1 MRRKLLRL
9 RPYLIAAAVGTILI
23 VDLSNQWEVP
33 IAQLPNEIGERYLG
47 SVQADGETEKLKA
60 QADAGAAQAQYAYAM
75 RHTSY
80 APAKLI
86 IKQDKDVAFHY
97 MKLAAENRHPRA
109 MALLSLYYLKGI
121 GVKKEYATAK
131 TWAKRAIEKGQPMG
145 YRVLGEIGLEEAK
158 KVSVIKDDK
167 KQRSETAEAIRKAHE
182 DLQHGADLGDR
193 GSLRL
198 LGTEYD
204 VGAPDMPKSYLK
216 AVEYYRKAALK
227 RDADSIRLLS
237 DRYEAGEKAPR
248 DLKQAYA
255 WTMVAIEVEDRE
267 EDRQRLTNLG
277 ATMGTEDEIAA
288 QELGAQ
294 LIGSLSSEASDA
306 LARLNPGR

>member
-1 MRRKLLRL
+1 MRRQLLRL
-9 RPYLIAAAVGTILI
+9 RPYVIAAAVGTILVI
-23 VDLSNQWEVP
+23 DLSNQWEVP
-33 IAQLPNEIGERYLG
+33 VTQLPEEFHERYLG
-47 SVQADGETEKLKA
+47 RIKADDEAAALKA
-60 QADAGAAQAQYAYAM
+60 AADAGVAQAQYAYAL

-86 IKQDKDVAFHY
+86 IRQDRDVSFRY
-97 MKLAAENRHPRA
+97 MKLAAEKRHPRA
-109 MALLSLYYLKGI
+109 MAILSLYYLKGL
-121 GVKKEYATAK
+121 GVEKNAAEASA
-131 TWAKRAIEKGQPMG
+131 WARRAIEKGQPMG

-158 KVSVIKDDK
+158 RLPVTKDDK
-167 KQRSETAEAIRKAHE
+167 KQRAEVAEAIRKAHE

-198 LGTEYD
+198 LGTEHD
-204 VGAPDMPKSYLK
+204 AGAPDMPKSYLK

-267 EDRQRLTNLG
+267 EDRQRLANLG
-277 ATMGTEDEIAA
+277 AMMRIEDEIAG

-294 LIGSLSSEASDA
+294 LIKDLTSESADA

>member
-1 MRRKLLRL
+1 
-9 RPYLIAAAVGTILI
+9 
-23 VDLSNQWEVP
+23 
-33 IAQLPNEIGERYLG
+33 
-47 SVQADGETEKLKA
+47 
-60 QADAGAAQAQYAYAM
+60 
-75 RHTSY
+75 
-80 APAKLI
+80 
-86 IKQDKDVAFHY
+86 
-97 MKLAAENRHPRA
+97 
-109 MALLSLYYLKGI
+109 MAILSLYYLKGL
-121 GVKKEYATAK
+121 GVEKNAAEASA
-131 TWAKRAIEKGQPMG
+131 WARRAIEKGQPMG

-158 KVSVIKDDK
+158 RLPVTKDDK
-167 KQRSETAEAIRKAHE
+167 KQRAEVAEAIRKAHE

-198 LGTEYD
+198 LGTEHD
-204 VGAPDMPKSYLK
+204 AGAPDMPKSYLK

-267 EDRQRLTNLG
+267 EDRQRLANLG
-277 ATMGTEDEIAA
+277 AMMRIEDEIAG

-294 LIGSLSSEASDA
+294 LIKDLTSESADA